1 MAERTNAP
9 SARNVY
15 IYRQDH
21 HQRLVVGLQWLGREA
36 AGFVTRGSKSIPAM
50 SQRLESRGWTFNLT
64 SSEQYPGSS
73 RWVTTADDRIVLT
86 GYRSSWPKRA
96 RWIRLTPLCWV
107 EPSEVQQGIGESE
120 LSNRFRSTSET
131 DNAMLLKQV
140 TSIT

>member
-50 SQRLESRGWTFNLT
+50 SQRLESREWTFNLT
-64 SSEQYPGSS
+64 SFDQDRVVADALLLQTIGSCS
-73 RWVTTADDRIVLT
+73 QAIVLR
-86 GYRSSWPKRA
+86 GLK
-96 RWIRLTPLCWV
+96 
-107 EPSEVQQGIGESE
+107 EPDGSV
-120 LSNRFRSTSET
+120 
-131 DNAMLLKQV
+131 
-140 TSIT
+140 